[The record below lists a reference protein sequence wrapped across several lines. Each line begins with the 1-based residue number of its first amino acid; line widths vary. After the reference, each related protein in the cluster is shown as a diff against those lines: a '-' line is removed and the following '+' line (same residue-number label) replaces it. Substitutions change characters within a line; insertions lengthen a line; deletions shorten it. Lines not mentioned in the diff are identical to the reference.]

1 MSAVNAAKLRVSC
14 VLEALGGVNPLGSR
28 SRVGLDVDTPD
39 LGVKVECL
47 QGSVS
52 AEVLENIDVLQ
63 VSLCVL
69 GARGSLPRYHRSIV
83 LRGDPQ
89 STCW

>member
-1 MSAVNAAKLRVSC
+1 MRAVNAAKLRVSC
-14 VLEALGGVNPLGSR
+14 NSRSCDGKDPLGGR

-69 GARGSLPRYHRSIV
+69 EARGSLPRYHRSIV
-83 LRGDPQ
+83 LRVDLQ